1 MPKKYLRR
9 FPISWIV
16 FFIGGFVLPLRPADS
31 PGPYRIALVEGG
43 KNRVAVIHG
52 SGDEYAA
59 GLIAAKL
66 RTCSDQIAILN
77 GGEPEKD
84 PLPVKIFVGTLRS
97 NRALADAV
105 LRLGW
110 KAEVESLPPEGYLL
124 RTGPGLVILAGGDR
138 TGAIYAAADL
148 KNYYLI
154 EEGNNLSVER
164 LDHREIPKMAYR
176 WFWNWD
182 SRTNWDLA
190 DHDAVYE
197 PTDKP
202 LPPSESVRPWLKD
215 PGAFL
220 RNMKL
225 VIDFMSEH
233 KLNGLIIWGFLRDNH
248 GGVEAAKQICEY
260 ANERGVRILPG
271 VGLDRHYGGFYH
283 EGNHEFN
290 LETRARQFP
299 GLRSMNRSGQFEPRT
314 LNLEAPENRDWIRR
328 GIRWLFRTFPIGG
341 ANLEFSEASAACNP
355 EYIEARKRQPGN
367 EPDFYKDLARVIP
380 FAATEIKSAAPGA
393 WISYATYAGFTPETS
408 ARPPLH
414 VRLAP
419 SGVLCQ
425 YTLTSMLEDLLHR
438 PGEKTGSTRRDETS
452 ASWVTATPGLEEK
465 AGSTWPDGLRPPGTS
480 YIGYIHWNAFYTRQQ
495 YGFFVD
501 AYRDAARR
509 AFRHGF
515 SGLDTYGEESP
526 DFPNIEL
533 NYLSFSEFAYDPEM
547 SDEAFLRKRVAPLY
561 GGEAAGRLALEIARR
576 VGPISAG
583 EKPAGL
589 DDLLDMAFRGRR
601 LAAAHARFRWDR
613 LIQFLQKIA
622 D

>member
-1 MPKKYLRR
+1 MPDKIFR
-9 FPISWIV
+9 FSAILSTV
-16 FFIGGFVLPLRPADS
+16 LLLAAAVLPAASGLV
-31 PGPYRIALVEGG
+31 PGLVLVKDG
-43 KNRVAVIHG
+43 KNKTVIIRG
-52 SGDEYAA
+52 RGDEHAA
-59 GLIAAKL
+59 RLIATKL
-66 RTCSDQIAILN
+66 RGCSDSVVVLTER
-77 GGEPEKD
+77 EPETQPD
-84 PLPVKIFVGTLRS
+84 CVRIYIGTLQS
-97 NRALADAV
+97 NRTLAKAV
-105 LRLGW
+105 SRLGW
-110 KAEVESLPPEGYLL
+110 KTELENLPAEGYLI
-124 RTGPGLVILAGGDR
+124 RTGPGVVILAGGDR

-148 KNYYLI
+148 KNYYMI
-154 EEGNNLSVER
+154 EEANTLSVEK
-164 LDHREIPKMAYR
+164 LDYREIPKMAYR

-202 LPPSESVRPWLKD
+202 LPPSESVRPWLKG
-215 PGAFL
+215 PGAYL

-248 GGVEAAKQICEY
+248 GGVKAAKQICEY

-283 EGNHEFN
+283 EGDHEFN

-299 GLRSMNRSGQFEPRT
+299 RLRSMNLAGEFEPRT

-328 GIRWLFRTFPIGG
+328 GIRWLFHTFPIGG
-341 ANLEFSEASAACNP
+341 ANLEFSEASAAYNP

-367 EPDFYKDLARVIP
+367 EADFYKDLARVIP
-380 FAATEIKSAAPGA
+380 FAATEIKSVAPDA

-419 SGVLCQ
+419 PGVLCQ
-425 YTLTSMLEDLLHR
+425 YTLTSMLEDLLRR
-438 PGEKTGSTRRDETS
+438 PGEKT
-452 ASWVTATPGLEEK
+452 
-465 AGSTWPDGLRPPGTS
+465 GSTWPDGLRPPGTS

-501 AYRDAARR
+501 AYREAARR
-509 AFRHGF
+509 AFRNGF

-533 NYLSFSEFAYDPEM
+533 NYLSFAEFAFNPEM
-547 SDEAFLRKRVAPLY
+547 SEEEFLKKRVAPLF
-561 GGEAAGRLALEIARR
+561 GGEVSGRLALEIARR
-576 VGPISAG
+576 VGPISAA
-583 EKPAGL
+583 EKTAGQ
-589 DDLLDMAFRGRR
+589 DDLLETAFRGRR
-601 LAAAHARFRWDR
+601 LAAAHARYRWDR
-613 LIQFLQKIA
+613 MIQFLQKILEK
-622 D
+622 